1 MKRIMI
7 IIDTSRVS
15 GRKFLVGAEKY
26 ISARAN
32 WEVYIKSPTYLQGS
46 QSNFTLNIPL
56 DNLDGMLIRDAVDS
70 AHILNID
77 IPKVVND
84 TQREIIPGTS
94 TIITDSYDIGASA
107 AEYFLNLGFEHFA
120 YCGYEQ
126 IAWSNKRFAG
136 FKEYAEKNG
145 ITSVANFSFDSEAV
159 TNGNVDN
166 QEMQERVLMA
176 EWLKGLPRPLCVF
189 ACNDDRA
196 ISILE
201 VCKTSGIS
209 VPEEVAVLGVDN
221 DDLMCNLSTPSLSS
235 IELDFERAGY
245 SAANHLNEL
254 IMGREDNKTI
264 HVAGIEI
271 VKRQSTDVLAINDE
285 EVVAALSFIRNNFH
299 KLILATDVVDAT
311 CLSRRELERRFKKY
325 LKRSIKSE
333 IERLRIEMIKNM
345 LLKTNAPVYQIA
357 TELEFT
363 DPVHFSR
370 YFKNATGQTPSQ
382 MRKSFEAKS

>member
-26 ISARAN
+26 ISARAD
-32 WEVYIKSPTYLQGS
+32 WEVYIKSPLYLGIDGENS
-46 QSNFTLNIPL
+46 ALNIPL
-56 DNLDGMLIRDAVDS
+56 DNLDGLLIRDAVDS
-70 AHILNID
+70 NYISNID
-77 IPKVVND
+77 VPKVVND

-94 TIITDSYDIGASA
+94 TIVTDSYEIGASA
-107 AEYFLNLGFEHFA
+107 AEYFLNLGFDNFA
-120 YCGYEQ
+120 YCGYEHF
-126 IAWSNKRFAG
+126 AWSQKRFAG
-136 FKEYAEKNG
+136 FKEYGLKNG
-145 ITSVANFSFDSEAV
+145 VKSVSNFIYEPPQTHDSFGS
-159 TNGNVDN
+159 
-166 QEMQERVLMA
+166 QEMHERMEMA
-176 EWLKGLPRPLCVF
+176 EWLSRLPRPLCVF

-196 ISILE
+196 ISVLE

-221 DDLMCNLSTPSLSS
+221 DDLMCNLSSPSLSS

-245 SAANHLNEL
+245 SAAHHLNEL
-254 IMGREDNKTI
+254 ITGRAGNKTI
-264 HVAGIEI
+264 HVKGIEI
-271 VKRQSTDVLAINDE
+271 IKRQSTDVLAINDE

-299 KLILATDVVDAT
+299 KLILATDVVEST

-357 TELEFT
+357 SELEFT

-382 MRKSFEAKS
+382 MRKNFQASN